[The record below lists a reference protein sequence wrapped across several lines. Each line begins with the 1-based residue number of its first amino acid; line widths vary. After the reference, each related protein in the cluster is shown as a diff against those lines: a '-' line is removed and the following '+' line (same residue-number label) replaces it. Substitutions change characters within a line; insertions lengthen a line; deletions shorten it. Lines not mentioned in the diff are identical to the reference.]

1 MSKSD
6 VAKIADPLGIVKG
19 NKVLDPLGVTKKP
32 DAAPAAAAAP
42 AGPAAPAAEVA
53 SRSADLTNKAA
64 VLSSQARAAGATRNL
79 NQADLLGNANSS
91 GTKRK
96 DASKTLLGQ

>member
-1 MSKSD
+1 MSKSSI
-6 VAKIADPLGIVKG
+6 AKIADPLGIVKG
-19 NKVLDPLGVTKKP
+19 NKMLDPMGLSKTP
-32 DAAPAAAAAP
+32 DSAPAAA

-64 VLSSQARAAGATRNL
+64 VLSDQARAAGATRSE